1 MPAQVECIDIFG
13 LLGTIVS
20 ENGLPRLIQ
29 KTVHLRV
36 RCPKAVRKQEMSC
49 GIPYLNIGNLS
60 SLASCTLQCIAIDG
74 LTANLAPALY
84 PMHNRKG
91 LCALVP
97 SISQNGIVPV
107 QPATYRSNLLTANH
121 ARWLGCHDSSE
132 YPLVN
137 AKPIAS
143 DDLVLLTVKQY
154 IAAVAIH
161 SRHLHTARR
170 FAALPHASDST
181 AYVPFCATHVRLG

>member
-1 MPAQVECIDIFG
+1 
-13 LLGTIVS
+13 
-20 ENGLPRLIQ
+20 
-29 KTVHLRV
+29 
-36 RCPKAVRKQEMSC
+36 MSC

-107 QPATYRSNLLTANH
+107 QPATYRSNLLKLRIMQGGWGAMT
-121 ARWLGCHDSSE
+121 LLSILSSM
-132 YPLVN
+132 LN
-137 AKPIAS
+137 
-143 DDLVLLTVKQY
+143 LLQVT
-154 IAAVAIH
+154 IW
-161 SRHLHTARR
+161 
-170 FAALPHASDST
+170 F
-181 AYVPFCATHVRLG
+181 F